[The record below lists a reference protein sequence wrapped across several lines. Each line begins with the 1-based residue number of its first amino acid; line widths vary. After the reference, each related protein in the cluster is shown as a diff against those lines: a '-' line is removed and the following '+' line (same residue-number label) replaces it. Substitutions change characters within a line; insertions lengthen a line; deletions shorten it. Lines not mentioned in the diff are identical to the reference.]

1 MVRTS
6 RSRTLTSVSLARLA
20 RPSGCGRPA
29 AARRGHSLAGASPY
43 AVPYADGGQDE
54 RVPRRGGEASPRR
67 ARAFHR
73 HQRGRAAAPRGADGA
88 RAVRASPPPARPRGQ
103 LRRTIGAGDRRP
115 AGRERPRRPVTDVLV
130 CDTSGLLAART
141 VADDVAAGAYDLA
154 RLTAGDIAAC
164 VGVDRA
170 YGDLGI
176 GLADASLV
184 VLAARTATRSLLTL
198 DERHFRAVRP
208 QQGGAFRLLPADE

>member
-29 AARRGHSLAGASPY
+29 ARRGHPLAGASPY

-54 RVPRRGGEASPRR
+54 RVPPRGGEASPRR

-73 HQRGRAAAPRGADGA
+73 HQRGRAAAPRGANGA

-115 AGRERPRRPVTDVLV
+115 AGRERLRHPVSDVLV
-130 CDTSGLLAART
+130 CDTSGLLAALDRT
-141 VADDVAAGAYDLA
+141 DPDHVACA
-154 RLTAGDIAAC
+154 
-164 VGVDRA
+164 GVDRA

-184 VLAARTATRSLLTL
+184 VLAARTATRLLLTL

>member
-1 MVRTS
+1 MVFLFCVFFFFFKQKTAYEML
-6 RSRTLTSVSLARLA
+6 RS
-20 RPSGCGRPA
+20 
-29 AARRGHSLAGASPY
+29 
-43 AVPYADGGQDE
+43 
-54 RVPRRGGEASPRR
+54 
-67 ARAFHR
+67 
-73 HQRGRAAAPRGADGA
+73 
-88 RAVRASPPPARPRGQ
+88 
-103 LRRTIGAGDRRP
+103 
-115 AGRERPRRPVTDVLV
+115 LV
-130 CDTSGLLAART
+130 GSEMCIRDS
-141 VADDVAAGAYDLA
+141 DVAAGAYDLA

-208 QQGGAFRLLPADE
+208 QQGGAFRLLPADEGGTGRTGPTRTHSARSSPGGRRVLNCTVTL